1 MKSIYFQTFGCRT
14 NQEETVAYTASFR
27 KLGYTPVKKPE
38 EADIIV
44 VNSCSVTGQAESK
57 ITRFVN
63 SLSKKYPNAE
73 IALTGCLAQQ
83 TANEAKNWDN
93 VKWVIGNDEKGR
105 ITEIVSKEEAGVFSH
120 GISKDSL
127 ISAYDDIESPLIAA
141 RTRFSLKIQ
150 EGCDMVCSFCIVPSL
165 RGPSRNLSFDEVM
178 RTAKEAVDQGYK
190 EIVITGTHIGQFK
203 YEGKNYIDIIRAI
216 LELNDEVRVRL
227 SSMNSIDITDD
238 LVDLFIEQPRLCRHL
253 HISLQ
258 SLSANVLRLMK
269 RPVKPVQELDRR
281 VKKLKEAIPSISIGG
296 DFIVGFP
303 GETAEDFDITVEKIK
318 ELDLNYG
325 HVFRFSPRPGTAAT
339 DMGGKVDGNIMK
351 ERSQILRDLFQNQTD
366 SFLNSL
372 IGTRELVITEKE
384 GELKGIT
391 GNYLSISGIIDEK
404 IEKNRFYE
412 IEISDIKE
420 NKIGVTIVSS
430 M

>member
-73 IALTGCLAQQ
+73 IAVTGCLAQQ
-83 TANEAKNWDN
+83 TANEAREWDN
-93 VKWVIGNDEKGR
+93 VKWVIGNDEKNR
-105 ITEIVSKEEAGVFSH
+105 ITEIITKEESGTFSQGVTR
-120 GISKDSL
+120 DSQ

-165 RGPSRNLSFDEVM
+165 RGPSRNLSFDEVIK
-178 RTAKEAVDQGYK
+178 TASEAVKQGYK
-190 EIVITGTHIGQFK
+190 ELVITGTHIGQFK
-203 YEGKNYIDIIRAI
+203 FEGKNYIDIIRAI
-216 LELNDEVRVRL
+216 LDLNNEVRVRL
-227 SSMNSIDITDD
+227 SSMNPIDITDD
-238 LVDLFIEQPRLCRHL
+238 LITLFKEQPRLCRHL

-258 SLSANVLRLMK
+258 SLSPNVLRLMK
-269 RPVKPVQELDRR
+269 RPVRPVEELYAR
-281 VKKLKEAIPSISIGG
+281 VNELKKTIPTISIGG

-303 GETAEDFDITVEKIK
+303 GETTEDFEKTVESIK
-318 ELDLNYG
+318 ELNLNYG
-325 HVFRFSPRPGTAAT
+325 HVFRFSERPGTAAT
-339 DMGGKVDGNIMK
+339 EMSEKVDGNTMK
-351 ERSQILRDLFQNQTD
+351 ERSQILRDLFDKQNEA
-366 SFLNSL
+366 FLHSL
-372 IGTRELVITEKE
+372 VGTKERVITEKE

-391 GNYLSISGIIDEK
+391 GNYLSLSGIVDDT
-404 IEKNRFYE
+404 IEKNRFYN
-412 IEISDIKE
+412 IEISSVKE
-420 NKIGVTIVSS
+420 NKIAVTILS
-430 M
+430 